1 VRHTARQEVRHV
13 PRQGPTIA
21 ETALALIR
29 ERGPQTL
36 DQLVG
41 PIVAAGLT
49 RAKNPRN
56 AVRNAID
63 IKAEFLR
70 GYDDRWYSTA
80 AQLEGAT
87 FTVRLTGFERED
99 GIVLVREDLALVE
112 QFVLGGR
119 PFAGGGEVHLDFLGE
134 WFDLPWWDELEGV
147 PVRETIG
154 DQASDAL
161 LGLLVELGLEPGDED
176 AMLREA
182 VYETRGTRLIHGPSG
197 WLPALGPRQL
207 LGLTVR
213 GGALGTVALD
223 RRAVNGIHVEIAANR
238 VVQIAQRLIGPDPSW
253 FGPPV
258 VSLRELLEIVV
269 TDAPEVFRRP
279 LPPFT
284 DVVRR
289 GGLEVED
296 GLVGHAG
303 TDWAQVRWAESPD
316 PEDAWGFE
324 PPDVVH

>member
-1 VRHTARQEVRHV
+1 V
-13 PRQGPTIA
+13 RQGPTIA

-29 ERGPQTL
+29 ERGPQTI
-36 DQLVG
+36 DQMVG

-56 AVRNAID
+56 AVRSAID
-63 IKAEFLR
+63 IKSDFLR
-70 GYDDRWYSTA
+70 GLDDRWYSTA

-99 GIVLVREDLALVE
+99 GIVLVREDLGLVE
-112 QFVLGGR
+112 QFLLGGR

-134 WFDLPWWDELEGV
+134 WFDLPWHDELEGV
-147 PVRETIG
+147 PVRATIG
-154 DQASDAL
+154 DEAADAM
-161 LGLLVELGLEPGDED
+161 LGLLSELGVEPRDED
-176 AMLREA
+176 ETLREA
-182 VYETRGTRLIHGPSG
+182 VAETRGTRLVHGPPG

-207 LGLTVR
+207 LGLTIR

-223 RRAVNGIHVEIAANR
+223 RRAVVGIHAEIAATR
-238 VVQIAQRLIGPDPSW
+238 VVRLAQLLIGPDPSW
-253 FGPPV
+253 LGPPV
-258 VSLRELLEIVV
+258 VSLRELLEVV
-269 TDAPEVFRRP
+269 ATEAPEVFRRP

-289 GGLEVED
+289 GGLEVEG

-316 PEDAWGFE
+316 PEDAWGFA